1 MGQQRSDIRR
11 AAPFT
16 MTSPAFGLGE
26 PIPARHTCDGD
37 NDSPAL
43 LWTAPPAGTRSL
55 AVAMEDPDA
64 PSGEFVHW
72 LGWGLDPR
80 LRGLPEGVEPP
91 FEGRNDFGRVGYAGP
106 CPPIGDPPHEYVF
119 RLFALAMSPDLPPGS
134 RMDELR
140 EFLAEELIEA
150 IELTGTYVRPPRPGA
165 GA

>member
-1 MGQQRSDIRR
+1 
-11 AAPFT
+11 

-26 PIPARHTCDGD
+26 PIPARHTCDRE

-55 AVAMEDPDA
+55 AIAMEDADA

-80 LRGLPEGVEPP
+80 LRGLPEAVEPP
-91 FEGRNDFGRVGYAGP
+91 FERRNDFGRVGYAGP
-106 CPPIGDPPHEYVF
+106 CPPIGARSPRV
-119 RLFALAMSPDLPPGS
+119 RLSPLRSRDAAGLPTRL
-134 RMDELR
+134 RMDDLR

-150 IELTGTYVRPPRPGA
+150 IDLTGRYVRPPSAADGTP
-165 GA
+165 